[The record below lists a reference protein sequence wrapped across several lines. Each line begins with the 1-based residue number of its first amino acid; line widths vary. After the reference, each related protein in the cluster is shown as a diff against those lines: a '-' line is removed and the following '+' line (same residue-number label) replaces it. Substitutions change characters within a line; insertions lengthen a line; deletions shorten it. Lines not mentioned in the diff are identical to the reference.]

1 MEKKKLVFTSLASI
15 AILGAGLYSSHH
27 LIVSAAEAVESV
39 SEKEQ
44 VDLKLKLADI
54 EKGVLKAIES
64 DKSLTTEEVAKIK
77 VQVMATLNE
86 AKELIK
92 DPASLAEFINKI
104 DEHGNLTSPIRTEA
118 ENGLPAKKDDILKA
132 DEEEELARLKEFM
145 INFSKKEIDKTI
157 EKRRNKKKPATTDNR
172 SLLSLPELKDLKLSE
187 KRTEWV
193 LKTSSEEIVAISAPE
208 ENLERDFSDFE
219 DAMLE
224 EGYSY
229 KNTETVGMVTRHI
242 YTTVMNTPTV
252 SHTEETR
259 WFDVEGHLLFKVDGL
274 QDKNFKGIHDA
285 LTKKGY
291 VLLEG
296 GTLDDGRHNDLPNYS
311 KDVRGFLYERKY
323 ALPDT
328 APTRE
333 ALPEYPLSRGDS
345 LSQGGSGVAP
355 TRDDFPSYPL
365 PTEAQSEATKPTA
378 SEANISPRTTEET
391 AKASLEEKAEP
402 AKEAPKKEEA
412 KKAELPQ
419 TGMADSFGTI
429 GAAVTSLVA
438 GLGISFTG
446 KKKQ

>member
-1 MEKKKLVFTSLASI
+1 MK
-15 AILGAGLYSSHH
+15 
-27 LIVSAAEAVESV
+27 
-39 SEKEQ
+39 
-44 VDLKLKLADI
+44 
-54 EKGVLKAIES
+54 
-64 DKSLTTEEVAKIK
+64 
-77 VQVMATLNE
+77 
-86 AKELIK
+86 
-92 DPASLAEFINKI
+92 
-104 DEHGNLTSPIRTEA
+104 
-118 ENGLPAKKDDILKA
+118 
-132 DEEEELARLKEFM
+132 
-145 INFSKKEIDKTI
+145 
-157 EKRRNKKKPATTDNR
+157 KRRNNKKPATTDNR
-172 SLLSLPELKDLKLSE
+172 SLLSLPELKELKVSE

-193 LKTSSEEIVAISAPE
+193 LKTSSEEIVAILAPE

-219 DAMLE
+219 DAILE

-311 KDVRGFLYERKY
+311 KDVRGVLYERKF

-345 LSQGGSGVAP
+345 SSQGGSGVAP
-355 TRDDFPSYPL
+355 TRDDLPSYPL
-365 PTEAQSEATKPTA
+365 PTEARPESTKSTATKPTA
-378 SEANISPRTTEET
+378 IEANISPRTRAET
-391 AKASLEEKAEP
+391 AKASLEEKAES
-402 AKEAPKKEEA
+402 AKETLKQEEA

-429 GAAVTSLVA
+429 GAEVASLVA
-438 GLGISFTG
+438 GLGVAFTG